1 MSVHSITLE
10 GTSSVRLPV
19 GGKYCDRDI
28 VISTVG
34 GPVLPALTTPGAAE
48 DLLEGKQL
56 IDGDGNVVEG
66 AMPIQDT
73 DAVSLTPTNYSYT
86 IPAGY
91 HPGGKKVTARRGGKT
106 VTPTKTQQTVSS
118 TSMFLNT
125 VTVDPIPDQYQDV
138 TAVTATAED
147 VAEGKV
153 FVDSTGAVVTG
164 TAEMGGGVK
173 IASGTYTA
181 TSNFNYSALS
191 NEVIAHNLG
200 YVPTNMILLG
210 KTNTSTGFTYAF
222 HHIHFSPTGTYMVY
236 SQSSSNIKVLSS
248 TSTYQD
254 VASATTKTSKLFPSF
269 TSIPSNLRVPVNG
282 TVEWFVW

>member
-125 VTVDPIPDQYQDV
+125 VTVDPIPDRYQDV
-138 TAVTATAED
+138 TSVTATAED

-153 FVDSTGAVVTG
+153 FVDATGAVVTG
-164 TAEMGGGVK
+164 TASSDSGEFYTIVNKYGYELCVNGHS
-173 IASGTYTA
+173 IAVGETYKLPIDVSRISAYYPSLVTYSTA
-181 TSNFNYSALS
+181 
-191 NEVIAHNLG
+191 
-200 YVPTNMILLG
+200 
-210 KTNTSTGFTYAF
+210 
-222 HHIHFSPTGTYMVY
+222 
-236 SQSSSNIKVLSS
+236 
-248 TSTYQD
+248 
-254 VASATTKTSKLFPSF
+254 ASASYINAIVNVSGKSVTRKTTMASKFGIYWGTTAYPVYVAMIDIRSATNGVPPSGS
-269 TSIPSNLRVPVNG
+269 TIILSRL
-282 TVEWFVW
+282 